1 MKPSQIQSAW
11 QGNPKCEECAIRG
24 LALFSELQAEDFAHI
39 HEPVDEI
46 SLAPG
51 TVLYQAGDSAHYLY
65 TVRCGM
71 LKLTQFLPGG
81 TQRIVRLLHRG
92 DVAGLEAILESH
104 YPHTAQAVAPT
115 ELCRIPIAV
124 IRRLNENTP
133 RIHGQLL
140 QRWQKALREADAWL
154 TELSTGTARAR
165 VARLLL
171 RQAEHEPPAGFTLL
185 GREDMGAVLGITTE
199 TASRTIAEF
208 KRTGLLID
216 QGEGRV
222 RVNAEGLAREAAD

>member
-1 MKPSQIQSAW
+1 MKPLQIQRAW
-11 QGNPKCEECAIRG
+11 QGNPQCEECAIRG
-24 LALFSELQAEDFAHI
+24 LALFSDLKAEDFTHI
-39 HEPVDEI
+39 HEPVDEVR
-46 SLAPG
+46 LAAG
-51 TVLYQAGDSAHYLY
+51 AVLYQAGDPAQYLY

-92 DVAGLEAILESH
+92 DAAGLEAILEDS
-104 YPHTAQAVAPT
+104 YPHTAQAIAPT
-115 ELCRIPIAV
+115 ELCRIPTAV

-133 RIHGQLL
+133 RIHAQLL
-140 QRWQKALREADAWL
+140 QRWQKALRDADTWL
-154 TELSTGTARAR
+154 TELSTGASRAR

-171 RQAEHEPPAGFTLL
+171 LQADHEPDEGFVLL

-199 TASRTIAEF
+199 TASRMIAEF
-208 KRTGLLID
+208 KRSGIIIE

-222 RVNAEGLAREAAD
+222 RVERDALAREAAD